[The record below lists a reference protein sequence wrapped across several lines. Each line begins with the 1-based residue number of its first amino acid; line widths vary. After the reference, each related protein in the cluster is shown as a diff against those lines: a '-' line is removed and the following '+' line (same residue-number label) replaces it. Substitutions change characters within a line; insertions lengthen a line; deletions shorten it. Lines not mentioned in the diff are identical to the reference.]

1 MRTANVIV
9 AHPASND
16 KLEALKAFLQALKI
30 DFEVTTPEQ
39 SPYNPEF
46 VKLIL
51 QGDEDIKAG
60 KGKKV
65 TLEELDNLWK

>member
-1 MRTANVIV
+1 MKTANVIV

-30 DFEVTTPEQ
+30 DFEVTTTEQ

-46 VKLIL
+46 VKMIL